1 MPERKSARRR
11 RWPGV
16 SSAQASSSS
25 VRRSRKRVVQR
36 LKPASNLISRASPPT
51 SKTRVTS
58 DVLRGP
64 AESDVPEATVR
75 AAGGPVSVEIR
86 FGHAQHGKYTIQL
99 FDPAGTTELAREP
112 GLSTDERPDR
122 FDLKP
127 SASQLHQ
134 HLVQWSGAV
143 DAFSSAPG
151 QQYSVIFNVTQD
163 GNPVPGGHVEK
174 TGPLTITQAFLGIL
188 RLVAS

>member
-11 RWPGV
+11 RKPGK
-16 SSAQASSSS
+16 SSAQASPSS

-36 LKPASNLISRASPPT
+36 LKPANNLISRASPPV
-51 SKTRVTS
+51 SRGRVTS
-58 DVLRGP
+58 ILDVP
-64 AESDVPEATVR
+64 AESDVPQAAVR
-75 AAGGPVSVEIR
+75 TAGGPVSVEIR

-99 FDPAGTTELAREP
+99 FDPVGTTELAREP

-127 SASQLHQ
+127 SASQLHR

-151 QQYSVIFNVTQD
+151 QQYSVIFDVTQD